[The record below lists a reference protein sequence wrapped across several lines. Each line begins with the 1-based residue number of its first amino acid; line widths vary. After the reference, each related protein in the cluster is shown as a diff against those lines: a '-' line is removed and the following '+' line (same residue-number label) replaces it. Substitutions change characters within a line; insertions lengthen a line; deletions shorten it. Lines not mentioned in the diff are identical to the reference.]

1 MLTKLIGRTIEAI
14 KIYKPVKG
22 KRIFGYNVG
31 DIKEKLI
38 DTSTTN
44 FVIYHKK
51 GKVSLLKP
59 RQCTDYVILSCT
71 ATSDAYSYRDIIKEM
86 KKLIGNKIIEVEFKK
101 REENETY
108 GMLYRM
114 DEYYTLKLS
123 NGDKIPI
130 RLSILYS
137 DKGAYFSIPLIE
149 KYVMEVGKDNGKRI
163 FRK

>member
-1 MLTKLIGRTIEAI
+1 MLAKLIGRTIEAV
-14 KIYKPVKG
+14 KIYKPMKG
-22 KRIFGYNVG
+22 RKIYGYNVG
-31 DIKEKLI
+31 DMKEKLI

-51 GKVSLLKP
+51 GKVSLIKP
-59 RQCTDYVILSCT
+59 RECTDYIILSCT
-71 ATSDAYSYRDIIKEM
+71 GTSDAYGYKDIIKEM

-114 DEYYTLKLS
+114 DEYYILKLS

-137 DKGAYFSIPLIE
+137 DKGLYESIPLIE

-163 FRK
+163 SRK

>member
-1 MLTKLIGRTIEAI
+1 MFTKLIGRTIEAV
-14 KIYKPVKG
+14 KIYKPMKG
-22 KRIFGYNVG
+22 RKIFGYNVG
-31 DIKEKLI
+31 DMKEKLI

-51 GKVSLLKP
+51 GKVSLIKP
-59 RQCTDYVILSCT
+59 RECTDYIILSCT
-71 ATSDAYSYRDIIKEM
+71 ETNDACVYKDVIKEM
-86 KKLIGNKIIEVEFKK
+86 KKLIGNKIVEVEFKK

-114 DEYYTLKLS
+114 DEYYTIKLS

-137 DKGAYFSIPLIE
+137 DKGLYESIPLIE

-163 FRK
+163 SRK

>member
-1 MLTKLIGRTIEAI
+1 MLTKLIGRTIEAV
-14 KIYKPVKG
+14 KIYKPMKG
-22 KRIFGYNVG
+22 RKIYGYNVG
-31 DIKEKLI
+31 DMKEKLI

-51 GKVSLLKP
+51 GKVSLIKP
-59 RQCTDYVILSCT
+59 RDCTDYIILSCT
-71 ATSDAYSYRDIIKEM
+71 SSSNTCEYKDVIKEM

-130 RLSILYS
+130 RISILYS
-137 DKGAYFSIPLIE
+137 DKGLYDSIPLIE

-163 FRK
+163 SRK

>member
-1 MLTKLIGRTIEAI
+1 
-14 KIYKPVKG
+14 
-22 KRIFGYNVG
+22 
-31 DIKEKLI
+31 
-38 DTSTTN
+38 
-44 FVIYHKK
+44 
-51 GKVSLLKP
+51 
-59 RQCTDYVILSCT
+59 
-71 ATSDAYSYRDIIKEM
+71 M
-86 KKLIGNKIIEVEFKK
+86 KVEFKK

-137 DKGAYFSIPLIE
+137 DKGAYLSIPLIE

>member
-1 MLTKLIGRTIEAI
+1 MLTKLIGRTIEAV
-14 KIYKPVKG
+14 KIYKPMKG
-22 KRIFGYNVG
+22 RKIYGYNVG
-31 DIKEKLI
+31 DMKEKLI

-51 GKVSLLKP
+51 GKVSLIKP
-59 RQCTDYVILSCT
+59 RECTDYVILSCT
-71 ATSDAYSYRDIIKEM
+71 SPNNAYGYKDIIKEM
-86 KKLIGNKIIEVEFKK
+86 KKLIGNKIIEVEFNK

-114 DEYYTLKLS
+114 DEYYILKLS
-123 NGDKIPI
+123 NGDEIPI

-137 DKGAYFSIPLIE
+137 DKGLYDSIPLIE

-163 FRK
+163 SRK

>member
-1 MLTKLIGRTIEAI
+1 MLTKLIGRTIEAV
-14 KIYKPVKG
+14 KIYKPMKG
-22 KRIFGYNVG
+22 RKIYGYNVG
-31 DIKEKLI
+31 DMKEKLI

-51 GKVSLLKP
+51 GKVSLIKP
-59 RQCTDYVILSCT
+59 RECTDYIILSCT
-71 ATSDAYSYRDIIKEM
+71 TARDAYSYKDVIKEM

-114 DEYYTLKLS
+114 DEYYILKLS

-137 DKGAYFSIPLIE
+137 DKGLYESIPLIE

-163 FRK
+163 SRK